1 MTERR
6 QLFAAAATT
15 LALATATAEAQPAR
29 PLAGRTALVTGAA
42 RGIGRATAAEL
53 SRIGYDVVL
62 VSRTRKDLDEAA
74 GEVGGGA
81 VAFPADVT
89 EPHEVDVIVTET
101 LSRFGRIDAV
111 VNNAGLAPVVSVKDM
126 SIDRWHAVL
135 DTNLSAAFYLSRAV
149 WPTFE
154 KQRAGVIV
162 NISSLAS
169 RDPFPGFAAYGAA
182 KAGLN
187 LFGLA
192 LAREGQPINVRVH
205 TVAPGSVETPMFR
218 GIMSAEQWP
227 TEKTLDP
234 DEVARVVAQCVT
246 GDLRHT
252 GGEVIYVHK
261 TL

>member
-1 MTERR
+1 MSQRV
-6 QLFAAAATT
+6 AII
-15 LALATATAEAQPAR
+15 
-29 PLAGRTALVTGAA
+29 TGAA
-42 RGIGRATAAEL
+42 RGIGKAIAAEL
-53 SRIGYDVVL
+53 GHDGYDLVL
-62 VSRTRKDLDEAA
+62 SSRTKKELAEAA

-89 EPHEVDVIVTET
+89 EPADVDALVAEA
-101 LSRFGRIDAV
+101 LKRFGRIDAV
-111 VNNAGLAPVVSVKDM
+111 VNNAGLAPVIAVKDM
-126 SIDRWHAVL
+126 SIDRWRAVI

-154 KQRAGVIV
+154 KQKAGVIV

-169 RDPFPGFAAYGAA
+169 RDPFPGFAAYAAA

-187 LFGLA
+187 MFGLA
-192 LAREGQPINVRVH
+192 LAREGQPVNVRVH
-205 TVAPGSVETPMFR
+205 MVAPGSVETAMFR
-218 GIMSAEQWP
+218 SILSAEQWP

-234 DEVARVVAQCVT
+234 AEVARVVAQCIH

-252 GGEVIYVHK
+252 SGEVIFVHK

>member
-1 MTERR
+1 MSDHV
-6 QLFAAAATT
+6 AI
-15 LALATATAEAQPAR
+15 
-29 PLAGRTALVTGAA
+29 VTGAA
-42 RGIGRATAAEL
+42 RGIGRATAVEL
-53 SRIGYDVVL
+53 RRGGHEVVL
-62 VSRTRKDLDEAA
+62 VSRTKKELEEAA
-74 GEVGGGA
+74 REVGG
-81 VAFPADVT
+81 VAFVADVT
-89 EPHEVDVIVTET
+89 EPAEVEALVAQT

-126 SIDRWHAVL
+126 SIDRWRAVI

-154 KQRAGVIV
+154 KQRGGVIV
-162 NISSLAS
+162 NISSVAA

-205 TVAPGSVETPMFR
+205 TVAPGSVETAMFR
-218 GIMSAEQWP
+218 GIMSVEQWP
-227 TEKTLDP
+227 AEKTLDP
-234 DEVARVVAQCVT
+234 AEVARVVAQCVT

-252 GGEVIYVHK
+252 SGEVIYVHK